1 MPDRKTQRISIVNHK
16 GGVGKTTTA
25 INLAAGLGAR
35 GYRVLLVDWDPQGN
49 ATQFVGLAQLVETDG
64 VYGSANFA
72 WGEAPFAPQ
81 RQVLPGVDLLPG
93 TEELAFLE
101 ERMLTNAVTGAA
113 FRLAQA
119 LEQVASDYQ
128 YIIAD
133 CGPTIGMMA
142 MSAMIACPNVLMPI
156 ELAYGSIPGRAKRE
170 HRQLD
175 LMAALELSALFNFL
189 ETKVD
194 GEKAAKRVEALV
206 TSALERGWTFRAV
219 QDACQKEREKVRS
232 RAAAAAD
239 GQDRAAAPETGASRP
254 LFRTSERE
262 LTVYRSRLATA
273 EATQKVELRGL
284 LAELVRALG

>member
-1 MPDRKTQRISIVNHK
+1 MPDRKTRRISIVNHK

-142 MSAMIACPNVLMPI
+142 MSAMIACPAVLMPI
-156 ELAYGSIPGRAKRE
+156 ELAYGSIPGAFRLHKNIARLRE
-170 HRQLD
+170 SVDASIHIMGVLGTKHSDAARSPRQL
-175 LMAALELSALFNFL
+175 L
-189 ETKVD
+189 
-194 GEKAAKRVEALV
+194 G
-206 TSALERGWTFRAV
+206 
-219 QDACQKEREKVRS
+219 KVRELFGEVVFETIIHTGQAVKDS
-232 RAAAAAD
+232 VGKGRPIILLDPSDRGAIQYDRLTDEVIERAH
-239 GQDRAAAPETGASRP
+239 
-254 LFRTSERE
+254 
-262 LTVYRSRLATA
+262 
-273 EATQKVELRGL
+273 
-284 LAELVRALG
+284 